1 MAGIEQAQ
9 PQVSVIIPV
18 YGVEQWL
25 PACLDSVLAQTLESI
40 EVICV
45 NDCSPDGCAE
55 ILADYEA
62 REPRVRV
69 IALEQN
75 SGQGVAR
82 NVGFEASRGRYAYFL
97 DSDDMVAP
105 QALEELVARA
115 DADGLDGVFF
125 DSQGVFDTPE
135 LAKRYQSYPA
145 AHAGTYPTGVMGGM
159 ELFEAFMAQRDWTC
173 YVQRQLWRS
182 DFLREQGIAFPTW
195 ASHEDEA
202 FAFEALVTAKRVAFV
217 PKPYFLRRY
226 RAGSV
231 MTTKPTLKNFA
242 SYFQG
247 FCHMGRFMLERG
259 IESEAADRN
268 LARIYDA
275 LVRQHKQLLAD
286 GVDMAAR
293 FEGTDLLDAY
303 IVFAKSQKAYLH
315 HGLLGPLAQEAIRT
329 ANAIYIYGA
338 GIIAGNVFE
347 SLVNQGRA
355 IEGFLVSSMEG
366 NPETFKGH
374 RVQALADVPCDP
386 DALVV
391 VSVTDGYRTDIERL
405 LDAAGWKHVYSK
417 S

>member
-1 MAGIEQAQ
+1 MPE
-9 PQVSVIIPV
+9 VSVIIPV
-18 YGVEQWL
+18 YNVEEWL
-25 PACLDSVLAQTLESI
+25 PACLDSVLAQTLEDI

-55 ILADYEA
+55 ILADYA
-62 REPRVRV
+62 SCDSRIR
-69 IALEQN
+69 IITLERN

-82 NVGFEASRGRYAYFL
+82 NTGFSASCGRYVYFL
-97 DSDDMVAP
+97 DSDDMVASK
-105 QALEELVARA
+105 ALEELVARA
-115 DADGLDGVFF
+115 DADELDGIFF
-125 DSQGVFDTPE
+125 DSEVVYDSPD

-145 AHAGTYPTGVMGGM
+145 AHKGAYSAYAMSGL

-182 DFLREQGIAFPTW
+182 DFLREQGIEFPTW

-202 FAFEALVTAKRVAFV
+202 FAFEALVAARRVAFV
-217 PKPYFLRRY
+217 AEPYFLRRY

-247 FCHMGRFMLERG
+247 FCHMGRFMQERG
-259 IESEAADRN
+259 LESEAADRN

-275 LVRQHKQLLAD
+275 LVRQHAQLLAD
-286 GVDMAAR
+286 DVDVAAW

-315 HGLLGPLAQEAIRT
+315 HGLLGPLAQEAIEA
-329 ANAIYIYGA
+329 ANAVYVYGA
-338 GIIAGNVFE
+338 GVIAGNVFE
-347 SLVNQGRA
+347 SLVNQSRA

-366 NPETFKGH
+366 NPKAFKGH
-374 RVQALADVPCDP
+374 RVQALADVPCRP

-391 VSVTDGYRTDIERL
+391 VSVTDGYRADVEQI
-405 LDAAGWKHVYSK
+405 LDETGWKHVYSK